1 MHIAEQLLRA
11 VHFLHTFCVIHR
23 DIKAENVLVTSSNVV
38 KLANFGLSRQLD
50 VSGVCMGM
58 STSFYTPSNPS
69 MSASM
74 SISRSSNFRN
84 HQNYIVYNEDFKK
97 QQKHEQ
103 NYCLCSV
110 LGTPA
115 YRPTEV
121 INLLPFGLSV
131 YLFSCG
137 VSLYVS
143 LSGTLPFRQDT
154 PRKGFHAIFLA
165 TSASRERAGPSCLP
179 PCTNCA
185 AACST

>member
-1 MHIAEQLLRA
+1 
-11 VHFLHTFCVIHR
+11 
-23 DIKAENVLVTSSNVV
+23 
-38 KLANFGLSRQLD
+38 
-50 VSGVCMGM
+50 
-58 STSFYTPSNPS
+58 

-74 SISRSSNFRN
+74 SSSRSSNFRN
-84 HQNYIVYNEDFKK
+84 HHNYIVYNEDFKK

-121 INLLPFGLSV
+121 INLLPFGMSV

-154 PRKGFHAIFLA
+154 PRKGFHAIFFGHLGFPRTRWA
-165 TSASRERAGPSCLP
+165 VVSPTVHELCRRLLDVKLSQRLTERGD
-179 PCTNCA
+179 
-185 AACST
+185 